1 MYASRRFDI
10 PARLGHGT
18 HSAGLLGALFGHGSP
33 GDVFEEDGRKPK
45 GSPQG
50 KSIGTREVLERLARA
65 ECGLGTG
72 LGRPLKHLQLGL
84 GIAKCDRL

>member
-1 MYASRRFDI
+1 LISTIRPGFWALCSGM
-10 PARLGHGT
+10 
-18 HSAGLLGALFGHGSP
+18 GLLATCLKRTR
-33 GDVFEEDGRKPK
+33 RKPK

-72 LGRPLKHLQLGL
+72 LGRPLQHLQLCL
-84 GIAKCDRL
+84 GIAKCDWL